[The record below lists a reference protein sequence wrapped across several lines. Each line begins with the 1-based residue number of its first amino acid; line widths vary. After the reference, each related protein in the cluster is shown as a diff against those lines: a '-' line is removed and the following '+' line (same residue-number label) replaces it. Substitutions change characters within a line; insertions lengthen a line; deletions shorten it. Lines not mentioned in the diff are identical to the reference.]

1 MKKSLMQNFDF
12 CAVFYHYK
20 SFISDSNKSRFIKK
34 QLTSGLESIL
44 GLKKALSKALLLRG
58 N

>member
-1 MKKSLMQNFDF
+1 MQCFITN
-12 CAVFYHYK
+12 K
-20 SFISDSNKSRFIKK
+20 SFISDSNKS
-34 QLTSGLESIL
+34 SGLESIL